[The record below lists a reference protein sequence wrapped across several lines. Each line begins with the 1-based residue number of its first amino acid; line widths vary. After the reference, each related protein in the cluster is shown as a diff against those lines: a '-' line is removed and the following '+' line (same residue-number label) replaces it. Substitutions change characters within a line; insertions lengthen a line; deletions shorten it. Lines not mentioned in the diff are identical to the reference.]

1 MKPLNT
7 NTLAPLLLCLALV
20 LPGWLQ
26 AATAHAADSSGQ
38 AQATAHAADAAE
50 QQSEPLPPE
59 TADDTTSVQRQY
71 PEDPTGVR
79 ARLGMCRKG
88 QGGHGGGGHHR
99 RFRGGG
105 MQWNSQ

>member
-1 MKPLNT
+1 MHPLNRAQ
-7 NTLAPLLLCLALV
+7 LARLLLCLALI
-20 LPGWLQ
+20 LSGWLQ
-26 AATAHAADSSGQ
+26 ATTHAAETSVQGQ
-38 AQATAHAADAAE
+38 ANAPAGSTAE
-50 QQSEPLPPE
+50 QQPKPLPPE
-59 TADDTTSVQRQY
+59 TPDDTPSVQQQY
-71 PEDPTGVR
+71 PQDPTGVR